1 MRPPAGIGPLLIL
14 PPGIARLEI
23 AHAVTL
29 PESVLKRAKLRRA
42 AFFPSEPVTEEN
54 APPSKIVPPL
64 ESNVSL
70 RTVESACA
78 CHVELRLPEGKLRD
92 ARFSRFLSL
101 TDWNLPRM

>member
-1 MRPPAGIGPLLIL
+1 MRSQAGMGSLLIVPL
-14 PPGIARLEI
+14 GIARLEI

-54 APPSKIVPPL
+54 APPAKIVPPL

-78 CHVELRLPEGKLRD
+78 CQVELRLPEGKLKD
-92 ARFSRFLSL
+92 ARLSRLLSL
-101 TDWNLPRM
+101 TDWNLPPM